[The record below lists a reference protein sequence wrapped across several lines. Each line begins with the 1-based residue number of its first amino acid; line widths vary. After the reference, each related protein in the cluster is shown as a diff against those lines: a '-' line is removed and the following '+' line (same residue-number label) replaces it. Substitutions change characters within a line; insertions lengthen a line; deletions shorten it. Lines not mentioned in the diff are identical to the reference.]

1 MAYRVTAHSARPAR
15 RGPPPAL
22 SRNALIA
29 GVSLAS
35 LALAAAGALL
45 TGNNEFAVVSHA
57 DRHAIKVALVDPAA
71 PVVVARDTRKSVNLP
86 LEARVQAASAAP
98 PAPIQFAAY
107 DPITI
112 VAKNA
117 APVIPLPA
125 ARPRIVAAIPLPP
138 GRPQVAESV
147 APVVTA
153 ELAPEPAP
161 DPAPRKVTLAYAGDD
176 ITGSIGGP
184 TTDIP
189 RNPSGAPDAI
199 AIATA
204 MKPDLTLNLLP
215 TLKHDTPAKSAAV
228 KPAAAPKRPLTTQ
241 EKLWGGP
248 VRLASLTPADAVR
261 GGVDSNAGLPRAPYD
276 RQTAVYVISER
287 KVYLPDGSALE
298 AHSGYRDKM
307 DDPRFVHVRMRGATP
322 PHVYEL
328 TMRERLFHGVEAIR
342 LNPIEGEDAIFGR
355 AGLLAHTYMLGPN
368 GQSNG
373 CVSFKDYETFL
384 DAFKAG
390 KINRLAVIARLD

>member
-1 MAYRVTAHSARPAR
+1 MAYRVAAHSARPAR
-15 RGPPPAL
+15 RGPPL
-22 SRNALIA
+22 TRNALIA
-29 GVSLAS
+29 GVSLAA
-35 LALAAAGALL
+35 LTLAAAGVLL
-45 TGNNEFAVVSHA
+45 TGNDEFAAVSHA
-57 DRHAIKVALVDPAA
+57 DRRAIKIALVDPAA
-71 PVVVARDTRKSVNLP
+71 PVVVARDTRKP
-86 LEARVQAASAAP
+86 IETPAQ
-98 PAPIQFAAY
+98 PAPVQFAAY

-112 VAKNA
+112 VAKDI

-153 ELAPEPAP
+153 EPAP
-161 DPAPRKVTLAYAGDD
+161 DPAPQKVALAYAGGDV
-176 ITGSIGGP
+176 TGSIGGP
-184 TTDIP
+184 TRDMP
-189 RNPSGAPDAI
+189 RNPSGAAD

-204 MKPDLTLNLLP
+204 MKLDLTLDLLP
-215 TLKHDTPAKSAAV
+215 TPRHDTPAKAAAV
-228 KPAAAPKRPLTTQ
+228 KPAATPKRPLTPH

-261 GGVDSNAGLPRAPYD
+261 SASLDPNAGLPRAPYD
-276 RQTAVYVISER
+276 RQTAVYVIGDR

-322 PHVYEL
+322 PHVYTL
-328 TMRERLFHGVEAIR
+328 ALRERLFHGVEAIR
-342 LNPIEGEDAIFGR
+342 LKPIEGEDAIFGR

-373 CVSFKDYETFL
+373 CVSFKDYEAFL